1 MSKTVNLD
9 SPAVQS
15 YLTILHGIIGRMAS
29 NSAGAKTWCIAL
41 VSAIIVV
48 IADKG
53 EPGYVWIALLPV
65 GLFFLLDA
73 YYLGLERQF
82 RERYNDFIGKL
93 HGGTAEIGDVFIVTP
108 GGGLSGSVKAAFV
121 ACGSVSIWPFYVLLA
136 LMLLAVRV
144 WVL

>member
-1 MSKTVNLD
+1 MSKKVNLD

-15 YLTILHGIIGRMAS
+15 YLTILQAVIGRMAS

-48 IADKG
+48 VADKG
-53 EPGYVWIALLPV
+53 DPGYVWIALVPV

-93 HGGTAEIGDVFIVTP
+93 HEGNAEVEDVFIVTP
-108 GGGLSGSVKAAFV
+108 GGGLTGSMKAALM
-121 ACGSVSIWPFYVLLA
+121 ACGSVSVWPFYFLLA
-136 LMLLAVRV
+136 LMLLAVRMYI
-144 WVL
+144 L